1 MKKLFL
7 ICSSLLVA
15 LMTNAAV
22 INITPTSPYGE
33 NDNLRKAV
41 YYATA
46 GDEIILADGTY
57 FEPSSGGYL
66 ELNKNITI
74 KAAEGTH
81 PIIQMEAYAKI
92 SNGANVSIEGLK
104 FDGSV
109 QGSYEY
115 YFRFYDNSNTSLVLE
130 GCEFYDVKN
139 IVITGK
145 AATHTNS
152 LIVNNCY
159 FHNNAK
165 QSIYFE
171 ASNTE
176 GRETCDELTITNS
189 TFANTTA
196 LTNWIS
202 IIDIRPYGNT
212 VTDAIKVIIDHCTFY
227 NNPCVDSGHAN
238 IRTHYLSDVSI
249 SNSIFAHPTELAQRA
264 VYCDTGGTVK
274 NCLTFNFTKDTERY
288 GISYGSTITN
298 CFTADPLFTDAAN
311 GDFSFAGDWTTMTLS
326 PARAAAT
333 DGSDLG
339 DPRWYSAEVLPIT
352 NFASGY
358 AFIGTSALLSGNI
371 RLNANANIE
380 YYNKDVCGTA
390 KWKIHA
396 TGACYVAAT
405 LNMETGS
412 SSGHKF
418 KVEILGSDATV
429 IGNLA
434 EPAQSSSDGN
444 IDLSGTI
451 AIPAE
456 GDYTIILSNLTA
468 WSSAKIA
475 SVTLTTAGGGMID
488 LPGPIPFAEALF
500 SARAYVDG
508 DGLHFADAEHLGYM
522 AAQWAKWNIHAE
534 EGVYSFTANC
544 TSSNYSKLTITV
556 LDNEENELF
565 SYTPQYSYTGDAV
578 ITSPKWY
585 LPEGYYKLRLSN
597 PNNHS
602 DGYVTA
608 LSSELG
614 TIITLDEAA
623 TDNSVIEANYNDGA
637 KNVRLIRTITAGMYN
652 TLCLPFAVSTSQVK
666 AVFGNDVELKTLGD
680 ATIDGT
686 VLDLQV
692 NTATDIY
699 QGTPVL
705 IKTSADVVNPVF
717 TNVTFAVQNPAT
729 STGTN
734 ADFVGTFVASTILAS
749 PDNLFLAANNMLYF
763 PTADIPIKGMRAYF
777 RVHDAPAG
785 VQMARFVERTMPTDV
800 EAVAAQ
806 PAECSKTIQNG
817 QLIITRDGVQYN
829 AVGQRINK

>member
-22 INITPTSPYGE
+22 INITPTSPYDAH
-33 NDNLRKAV
+33 DNLRLALH
-41 YYATA
+41 YANS
-46 GDEIILADGTY
+46 GDEIVLADGTY
-57 FEPSSGGYL
+57 LEKDDYL
-66 ELNKNITI
+66 YFNKNITVR
-74 KAAEGTH
+74 AAEGAS
-81 PIIQMEAYAKI
+81 PIIDMYTYAQIKE
-92 SNGANVSIEGLK
+92 NANVRIEGLK
-104 FDGSV
+104 FNGAA
-109 QGSYEY
+109 QGSYSY
-115 YFRFYDNSNTSLVLE
+115 YFRFYDNSSTSLVLD
-130 GCEFYDVKN
+130 GCEFYGVKN
-139 IVITGK
+139 YVLYGNYLS
-145 AATHTNS
+145 HTNS

-165 QSIYFE
+165 NTIYFE
-171 ASNTE
+171 ASTTE
-176 GRETCDELTITNS
+176 GIQTCDRLEVRNS
-189 TFANTTA
+189 TIANTDS
-196 LTNWIS
+196 LQNWTS
-202 IIDIRPYGNT
+202 TIDIRPYGSDN
-212 VTDAIKVIIDHCTFY
+212 TDAIKVVIDHCTFY
-227 NNPCVDSGHAN
+227 NNPTINTDHSA
-238 IRTHYLSDVSI
+238 IRPYKLTDVTISNCIFVKGPDQKQQRNATSCYGGSI
-249 SNSIFAHPTELAQRA
+249 SNCLVYDLNYSSNGHRSGPT
-264 VYCDTGGTVK
+264 V
-274 NCLTFNFTKDTERY
+274 
-288 GISYGSTITN
+288 TN
-298 CFTADPLFTDAAN
+298 NIVADPLFTDAAN

-339 DPRWYSAEVLPIT
+339 DPRWYSADVLPTT

-380 YYNKDVCGTA
+380 YDNKDVCGTA

-429 IGNLA
+429 VGNLA

-585 LPEGYYKLRLSN
+585 LPEGYYKLKLSN

-614 TIITLDEAA
+614 TIITLDETA

-680 ATIDGT
+680 ANIDGT

-785 VQMARFVERTMPTDV
+785 VQMARFVERTMPTNV

-829 AVGQRINK
+829 ALGQRIDK